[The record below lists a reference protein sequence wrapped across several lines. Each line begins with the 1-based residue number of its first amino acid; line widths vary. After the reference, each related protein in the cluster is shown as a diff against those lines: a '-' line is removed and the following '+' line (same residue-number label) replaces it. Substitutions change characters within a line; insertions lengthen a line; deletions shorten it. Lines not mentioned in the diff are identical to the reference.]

1 MKKKKSILFYG
12 ILRSKVWC
20 FYMKEGTCSHT
31 WALSGPLKSKYSMLQ
46 YFCLTSSNIASILM
60 LNLLMVSFWCHIW
73 TNKECIEGQSWKY
86 IFVDSRNTWTKN
98 GTRGVAA
105 VRRDLTK
112 DRNSWLGGEQLMQRE
127 PACDIPRPPRI
138 TPLLRQPDVSAG
150 RQVEAPAWAAC
161 KLWCGN

>member
-86 IFVDSRNTWTKN
+86 IFVDSTNTWTKN
-98 GTRGVAA
+98 GIRGVWQQW
-105 VRRDLTK
+105 DLTWLRTGTA
-112 DRNSWLGGEQLMQRE
+112 DSEVNSWCSASR
-127 PACDIPRPPRI
+127 PVTPRPPRI